1 MKFFYRN
8 LSVKLIFFVL
18 VNLIC
23 IISAFS
29 QTLKFEKSELS
40 GEWENSS
47 KFITFDFENQKII
60 HELKT
65 FYGLWRDKPYSILFD
80 DLNVVPLVFENH
92 LFMQYWILDENFSK
106 ISKSKFKLFL
116 PKSNI
121 CDISLD
127 ISLMQDELYAYLVLD
142 SFENVVKIRYWLC
155 DLEIDDE
162 ILQNQKAMITENTVE
177 LNSKTNFSNLSTL
190 EDEYFRNIQ
199 KYIKIDDKLY
209 TCVEGRGVKIRNI
222 EKINLA
228 TEFPNYQIIEKSK
241 TTYLILCE
249 PYLYFS
255 KNNKN
260 LENVRNY

>member
-1 MKFFYRN
+1 MKIFSRKLNFKIIFFTLVYSFCV
-8 LSVKLIFFVL
+8 LSV
-18 VNLIC
+18 
-23 IISAFS
+23 FS
-29 QTLKFEKSELS
+29 QTQKFDKTELS

-65 FYGLWRDKPYSILFD
+65 FYGLWRDKPYSISFD
-80 DLNVVPLVFENH
+80 ELKVVPLVFENQ
-92 LFMQYWILDENFSK
+92 LYMQYWILDKNFANLSN
-106 ISKSKFKLFL
+106 SKFKLYL

-127 ISLMQDELYAYLVLD
+127 VSLMQDEIYAYLVLD
-142 SFENVVKIRYWLC
+142 SLENVVKIRYWLC

-177 LNSKTNFSNLSTL
+177 TNSKTNFSEIFTL
-190 EDEYFRNIQ
+190 EDVIFRNIQ

-209 TCVEGRGVKIRNI
+209 TCVEGRGVKIRNV
-222 EKINLA
+222 EKINFEK
-228 TEFPNYQIIEKSK
+228 EFSNYQIIEKDK
-241 TTYLILCE
+241 TSYLVLDK

-255 KNNKN
+255 KQVQN
-260 LENVRNY
+260 

>member
-1 MKFFYRN
+1 MKFFSRN
-8 LSVKLIFFVL
+8 LVLRILFVTLVYSFCVFSV
-18 VNLIC
+18 
-23 IISAFS
+23 FS
-29 QTLKFEKSELS
+29 QTPKFDKSELS

-80 DLNVVPLVFENH
+80 DLNVVPLVFENQ

-121 CDISLD
+121 CDIRLD

>member
-1 MKFFYRN
+1 MKFFFRN

-23 IISAFS
+23 IISVFS
-29 QTLKFEKSELS
+29 QTLKFEKAELS

-47 KFITFDFENQKII
+47 KFLTFDFENQKII

-65 FYGLWRDKPYSILFD
+65 FYGLWRDKPYSISFD
-80 DLNVVPLVFENH
+80 ELKVVPFVYENQ
-92 LFMQYWILDENFSK
+92 LYMQYWILDEDNPK
-106 ISKSKFKLFL
+106 ISNTKFKLFL

-121 CDISLD
+121 CDISLN

-228 TEFPNYQIIEKSK
+228 TEFPDYQIIEKNK
-241 TTYLILCE
+241 TSYLVLDKS
-249 PYLYFS
+249 YMKFS
-255 KNNKN
+255 KNIQ
-260 LENVRNY
+260 E